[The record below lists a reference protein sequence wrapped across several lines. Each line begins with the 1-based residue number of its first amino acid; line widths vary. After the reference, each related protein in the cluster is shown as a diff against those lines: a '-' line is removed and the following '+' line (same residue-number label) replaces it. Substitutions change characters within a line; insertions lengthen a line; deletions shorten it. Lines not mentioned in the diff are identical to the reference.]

1 MDPGES
7 IATHRPAPT
16 DPMTAGTAFSIWG
29 EALAESK
36 AAPAPALNPAAR
48 SFHLPSSAP
57 MDPESSPSAFE
68 VLAGQRLMPSLR
80 LALHYVLAVGA
91 QRYPHSL
98 LRLHNHR
105 EEVTLALTAL
115 LEGNSLASHNAS
127 FGEHFYNLCRR
138 PAESNQ
144 VGLSDAE
151 ATRWRQRAALI
162 LLLLPMYARTR
173 LESMIEP
180 DPPEEDAADG
190 VASARV
196 RPPSSRRQQVLWLL
210 WRALWAA
217 TDGACLLQLLSFLYG
232 HSPYPSLQHR
242 FLGLLLQRQ
251 SPSPPA
257 ATAGPQPTTTRWQQ
271 LASVL
276 QLPLRHAQHLLLIS
290 VFGFRLLEH
299 WHAPQHSSASQ
310 RSVPV
315 PPPPLLPPLPVGL
328 SAWPHSSVCPMCRMT
343 PQDPTASPSGFVF
356 R

>member
-1 MDPGES
+1 MS
-7 IATHRPAPT
+7 A
-16 DPMTAGTAFSIWG
+16 
-29 EALAESK
+29 
-36 AAPAPALNPAAR
+36 ALNNP
-48 SFHLPSSAP
+48 H
-57 MDPESSPSAFE
+57 DESSPSAFE

-91 QRYPHSL
+91 QRYPHLL

-138 PAESNQ
+138 PAESSNAG
-144 VGLSDAE
+144 VSDVETA
-151 ATRWRQRAALI
+151 RWRKRAALI

-173 LESMIEP
+173 LESIIEP
-180 DPPEEDAADG
+180 DTPDEDAADG
-190 VASARV
+190 GASAQV
-196 RPPSSRRQQVLWLL
+196 RPPRTRRQQVLWLL
-210 WRALWAA
+210 WRILWAV

-242 FLGLLLQRQ
+242 FLGVLLQRQ
-251 SPSPPA
+251 GISPPA
-257 ATAGPQPTTTRWQQ
+257 ATAGPQPATTRGQQ

-276 QLPLRHAQHLLLIS
+276 ALPLRHAQHLLLIS

-299 WHAPQHSSASQ
+299 WHMPQHASASH
-310 RSVPV
+310 RSIPV
-315 PPPPLLPPLPVGL
+315 PPPPLLPPLPAGRN
-328 SAWPHSSVCPMCRMT
+328 AWSHSSVCPTCRMA

-356 R
+356 CAKCIYPAVAQTGRCPATHQPLLVAELRRLYETSRPAAPS